1 MGMGCACRKPIGL
14 GYAGLGYCVDGVDSE
29 DGSLCSD
36 ANTSSVGSGY
46 TPEELAS
53 MGYSLDSSGSGYPTY
68 NYNTNTYNA
77 AKPATPPNPAT
88 TSMLA
93 SLAAQWTSIAGQTI
107 APQTTIKT
115 ASGLNIQAP
124 AAQTS
129 ALSNLFGGAALT
141 GATGSTITSM
151 LPLAL
156 LAAAGILAFKAI
168 SK

>member
-1 MGMGCACRKPIGL
+1 MGMGCACREPIGL
-14 GYAGLGYCVDGVDSE
+14 GYAGLGDCISGMDEYGNPCGSDS
-29 DGSLCSD
+29 
-36 ANTSSVGSGY
+36 TGY
-46 TPEELAS
+46 TAAELAS
-53 MGYSLDSSGSGYPTY
+53 MGYALDSSGSGYPTD
-68 NYNTNTYNA
+68 NYNTYNQ

-88 TSMLA
+88 ANMLA

-141 GATGSTITSM
+141 GATGSSITSM
-151 LPLAL
+151 LPLVMLAGAGFL
-156 LAAAGILAFKAI
+156 LLKSI